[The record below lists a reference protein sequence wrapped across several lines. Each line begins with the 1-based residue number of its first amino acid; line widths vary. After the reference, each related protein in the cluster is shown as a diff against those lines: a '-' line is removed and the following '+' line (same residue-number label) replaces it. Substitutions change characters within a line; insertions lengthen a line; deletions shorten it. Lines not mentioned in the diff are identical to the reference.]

1 MKQTKSSTWR
11 LGYGHIHSYTILRHH
26 SIILFKAYYTSS
38 NSGMMQLIMSL
49 AKAYLVK
56 KFLQMP
62 LDPDSLDEPMVDKT
76 NTVFMSYSWVTLEDY
91 ILGARS

>member
-1 MKQTKSSTWR
+1 
-11 LGYGHIHSYTILRHH
+11 
-26 SIILFKAYYTSS
+26 
-38 NSGMMQLIMSL
+38 MMQLIMSL
-49 AKAYLVK
+49 AKAYPVK

>member
-1 MKQTKSSTWR
+1 
-11 LGYGHIHSYTILRHH
+11 
-26 SIILFKAYYTSS
+26 
-38 NSGMMQLIMSL
+38 MQLIMSL